1 MVEQTNQKQQELTD
15 ADLEKIE
22 QNMKNMK
29 NLEQQIKNEEG
40 KCSKAAQ
47 TPLAGKNGTPA
58 AAAAE
63 DDSYEEGELQP
74 GEEGAE
80 IKDNPDERSV
90 FVKNVDFSI
99 GEDQLAEHFK
109 ECGPI
114 ERITI
119 RKNPQTGQSIG

>member
-22 QNMKNMK
+22 ENMKNMK

-40 KCSKAAQ
+40 KSTEAAQ
-47 TPLAGKNGTPA
+47 TADAGKNGA
-58 AAAAE
+58 AGPE

-74 GEEGAE
+74 GEAGAE
-80 IKDNPDERSV
+80 IQDNPDERSV

-99 GEDQLAEHFK
+99 GEEQLAEHFK